1 MNGGTVN
8 HCKNKAQIKATTQ
21 DCDYLGGI
29 LGFNEDGYIK
39 DCVNEGEIIGNNQI
53 GGIAG
58 ENDGFDGNGYI
69 ERCINLGNIKGNEIV
84 GGITGENHRTA
95 SIINC
100 ENIGHITGN
109 EYAGGIS
116 GAAGVLEKDKKEIRY
131 CINIGKIECDS
142 YGNAIVGALYAASSG
157 VITAQWVKSGN
168 NWYYV
173 DVEGK
178 MVTGDYEINGVVNH
192 FDANGVWIN

>member
-39 DCVNEGEIIGNNQI
+39 DCVNEEEIIGNNQI

-58 ENDGFDGNGYI
+58 ENGGFHGHGYI
-69 ERCINLGNIKGNEIV
+69 EWCINLGNIKGNEIV

-192 FDANGVWIN
+192 FNANGVWIN

>member
-58 ENDGFDGNGYI
+58 ENDGFDGHGYI

-84 GGITGENHRTA
+84 
-95 SIINC
+95 
-100 ENIGHITGN
+100 
-109 EYAGGIS
+109 GGIS

>member
-58 ENDGFDGNGYI
+58 ENDGFDGKFALRFRHESFRNTIG
-69 ERCINLGNIKGNEIV
+69 IV
-84 GGITGENHRTA
+84 R
-95 SIINC
+95 
-100 ENIGHITGN
+100 
-109 EYAGGIS
+109 
-116 GAAGVLEKDKKEIRY
+116 KFR
-131 CINIGKIECDS
+131 
-142 YGNAIVGALYAASSG
+142 SS
-157 VITAQWVKSGN
+157 
-168 NWYYV
+168 
-173 DVEGK
+173 
-178 MVTGDYEINGVVNH
+178 H
-192 FDANGVWIN
+192 F